1 MLPSGPGAGSEKRCV
16 LVVAEICRVNY
27 LWFGICLCIICSQK
41 IIALIIS
48 WSTLRTDSIS
58 QTDQKVWRVNNLRFE
73 DSGGVVS
80 TIADDGLTYMNE
92 PAIGQLDARLKII
105 AIAIQEISVY
115 SDVMYITCSVC
126 RNCASNNN
134 VYKKFCVICD
144 VETS

>member
-1 MLPSGPGAGSEKRCV
+1 MFREQGRD
-16 LVVAEICRVNY
+16 AEICRDNY

-73 DSGGVVS
+73 NSGEVVS
-80 TIADDGLTYMNE
+80 TTADDGLTYMNE
-92 PAIGQLDARLKII
+92 PAIDRLDARLKII
-105 AIAIQEISVY
+105 AIAIQEISVN

>member
-1 MLPSGPGAGSEKRCV
+1 M
-16 LVVAEICRVNY
+16 
-27 LWFGICLCIICSQK
+27 
-41 IIALIIS
+41 
-48 WSTLRTDSIS
+48 RTDSIS

-92 PAIGQLDARLKII
+92 PAIDQLDARLKII

-134 VYKKFCVICD
+134 VYKKFCVVCD

>member
-1 MLPSGPGAGSEKRCV
+1 MYQAFSE
-16 LVVAEICRVNY
+16 
-27 LWFGICLCIICSQK
+27 

-58 QTDQKVWRVNNLRFE
+58 QTEPEGMACKQSPFE
-73 DSGGVVS
+73 DRGGVVS
-80 TIADDGLTYMNE
+80 TTVDDGLTYMNE
-92 PAIGQLDARLKII
+92 PAIDRLDEHLKII

-115 SDVMYITCSVC
+115 SDVMYKTCSVC

-134 VYKKFCVICD
+134 VYKKICAICD